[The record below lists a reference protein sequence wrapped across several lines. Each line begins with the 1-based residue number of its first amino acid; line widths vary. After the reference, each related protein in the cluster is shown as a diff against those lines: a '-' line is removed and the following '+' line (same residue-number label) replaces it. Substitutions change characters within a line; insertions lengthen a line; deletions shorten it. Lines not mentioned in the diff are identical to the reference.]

1 MIHFSKRY
9 EAAIAEGRIQ
19 AELSAR
25 LRRRLWQILN
35 EFNRPSIYYPNRYSN
50 YNVNSNAFEDVQ
62 RRLIDAYDISAADCP
77 DIDEA
82 FFWSQEAVRVFDIL
96 EFWYHE
102 LSSSEQ
108 LEFQR
113 EVNNAFLEEKFSWLL
128 ADGRLFR
135 IDPGFLELEVVAPV
149 IEQMSDERFRG
160 ALDEFVEARTDL
172 SAGDTKG
179 AIHNACKSF
188 ESVLKAILGCDA
200 GNASQLLQQIAGTDL
215 FDDLPAPVSKAM
227 TQSVF
232 MALPFLR
239 NRLGGHGQG
248 AEVVEV
254 SPSYAELAVHLSATF
269 NLLLVKKHLTRH
281 PPPRAD
287 DIPF

>member
-1 MIHFSKRY
+1 MTHFSKRY
-9 EAAIAEGRIQ
+9 ETAIAEGKIQ

-25 LRRRLWQILN
+25 LRRRLWRILS
-35 EFNRPSIYYPNRYSN
+35 EFNPPSIYYPDRYSN
-50 YNVNSNAFEDVQ
+50 YNVNSNASKDVG
-62 RRLIDAYDISAADCP
+62 RRLVDAYDISAVDP
-77 DIDEA
+77 EIDEA
-82 FFWSQEAVRVFDIL
+82 FFQRQDTIQAFDIL
-96 EFWYHE
+96 EFWYQE
-102 LSSSEQ
+102 LSSNEQ

-113 EVNNAFLEEKFSWLL
+113 EINNIFLEEKFPWLL
-128 ADGRLFR
+128 ADGRLFH
-135 IDPGFLELEVVAPV
+135 IDPGFLELEVVVPV

-179 AIHNACKSF
+179 AIHNSCKSF
-188 ESVLKAILGCDA
+188 ESVLKAILGCDS
-200 GNASQLLQQIAGTDL
+200 GNASQLLQQLADSDL
-215 FDDLPAPVSKAM
+215 LDDIPSSVSKAM

-254 SPSYAELAVHLSATF
+254 PYSYAELAVHLAATF

-281 PPPRAD
+281 SPPRTD